1 MKESQPETYCPTSR
15 KDWRRWLTKNHKSAV
30 SVWLL
35 LHKKETGKPSI
46 EWSDAVEEA
55 LCFGWIDGKR
65 KTAGDGQFMQ
75 FFCKRKPNGTWSKI
89 NKEKIKQLINNGLMT
104 QAGLDCIE
112 AAKQNGSWTTLDAIE
127 ELMIPEDLEKAFKSH
142 KGSMD
147 YFMSLSKSVRKM
159 VLYWVISAKR
169 EETRSGR
176 ITEVATLAARQLK
189 PKQFR

>member
-1 MKESQPETYCPTSR
+1 
-15 KDWRRWLTKNHKSAV
+15 
-30 SVWLL
+30 
-35 LHKKETGKPSI
+35 
-46 EWSDAVEEA
+46 
-55 LCFGWIDGKR
+55 
-65 KTAGDGQFMQ
+65 
-75 FFCKRKPNGTWSKI
+75 
-89 NKEKIKQLINNGLMT
+89 
-104 QAGLDCIE
+104 
-112 AAKQNGSWTTLDAIE
+112 
-127 ELMIPEDLEKAFKSH
+127 MIPEDLETAFKSH